1 MTKIKGI
8 TVTLVDTVEIE
19 KDPFGH
25 PVFEQKEIE
34 VNNVLVTPTTSD
46 DIINSLELEGKK
58 AVYILGIPKGD
69 THDWENKEIRFFGQ
83 RFKSFG
89 KVTEGIDHLIPLDW
103 NKKVQVEVYE

>member
-25 PVFEQKEIE
+25 PVYEQKEIE
-34 VNNVLVTPTTSD
+34 VNNILVAPTTSD

-103 NKKVQVEVYE
+103 NKKVQVEAYE

>member
-8 TVTLVDTVEIE
+8 RVTLVDRVEIE

-25 PVFEQKEIE
+25 PVYKNKEIQ
-34 VNNVLVTPTTSD
+34 VDNVLVAPVSTE
-46 DIINSLELEGKK
+46 DIVNSLELEGKK

-69 THDWENKEIRFFGQ
+69 TNNWENKEIRFFGQ

-89 KVTEGIDHLIPLDW
+89 KVTQGIDHLIPLDW
-103 NKKVQVEVYE
+103 NKKVKVEAYE

>member
-25 PVFEQKEIE
+25 PIYEQKEIE
-34 VNNVLVTPTTSD
+34 VSNVLVTPTTSD
-46 DIINSLELEGKK
+46 DIINSMELEGKK

-69 THDWENKEIRFFGQ
+69 THDWEDKEIRFFGQ

-103 NKKVQVEVYE
+103 NKKVQVETYE

>member
-8 TVTLVDTVEIE
+8 TVTLVDAVEIE

-25 PVFEQKEIE
+25 PIYEQKEIE
-34 VNNVLVTPTTSD
+34 VSNILVTPTTSD

-103 NKKVQVEVYE
+103 NKKVQVETYE